1 MNVVKD
7 EVIYIDEKSYQQL
20 KEKLCKKDDYFYID
34 EIKEYSLEWEY
45 FST

>member
-7 EVIYIDEKSYQQL
+7 EVIYIDEKSYQL

-34 EIKEYSLEWEY
+34 EIKEYSLE
-45 FST
+45 